1 MDGLRLADRLAYG
14 AGCAARRIGFVHDVY
29 RAIGAGNPLDIS
41 NRFMQISVALL
52 LPGGSA
58 SGPAA
63 LAQPFRQAVVDWS
76 YLRTGDYLVGPEGIL
91 FVAQIEPPKPTLVIL
106 TNEIITIVRPGRP
119 KKLGMSV
126 YSGTPVDSE
135 IQLIE
140 KYPSSFLV
148 GGMGN
153 KINNGLPDDI
163 KTPGFSV
170 LLPIL
175 EGVKPQV
182 SDILVDQ
189 NGMRFITTSVEEIS
203 GVWRLSAVQAVR

>member
-14 AGCAARRIGFVHDVY
+14 AGCAARRIGFVHEVY
-29 RAIGAGNPLDIS
+29 RATGPENPLDIN
-41 NRFMQISVALL
+41 NRFMQLSVALL
-52 LPGGSA
+52 LLGGSA

-76 YLRTGDYLVGPEGIL
+76 YLRTGDYLVGPEGVL
-91 FVAQIEPPKPTLVIL
+91 FVAQIEPPKPVLAVL
-106 TNEIITIVRPGRP
+106 TNETITMLRPGRP
-119 KKLGMSV
+119 KKLGING
-126 YSGTPVDSE
+126 YSGAQSE
-135 IQLIE
+135 SEVQLVE

-153 KINNGLPDDI
+153 KINNGLPDDVKI
-163 KTPGFSV
+163 PGFSV
-170 LLPIL
+170 LLPVV
-175 EGVKPQV
+175 ESVRPQI
-182 SDILVDQ
+182 SDILVNQ